1 VTGREASAIKA
12 VGRIDRRADRVP
24 PFGRYRDG
32 RRLVARAMEKRGMTK
47 RAILLIPALALLAAA
62 AQPAA
67 QTNDSAPQDQGRMKS
82 VRDSA
87 GRIVSQPARDVGA
100 AKTTIPPALIAASA
114 DPYGMKGLGTCK
126 QIATAFHSMTDVLG
140 PDFKAGETKKENKAG
155 KLAQAGGQTVVNSL
169 IPFRGLVREVT
180 GAAPAQRRL
189 NRALDAGYARRGFL
203 RGLYTARKCRSPV
216 LF

>member
-1 VTGREASAIKA
+1 MNTR
-12 VGRIDRRADRVP
+12 
-24 PFGRYRDG
+24 
-32 RRLVARAMEKRGMTK
+32 T
-47 RAILLIPALALLAAA
+47 ILLIPALALLAAA
-62 AQPAA
+62 GQPGGEP
-67 QTNDSAPQDQGRMKS
+67 NSSAPAEPGRMQS

-100 AKTTIPPALIAASA
+100 AKTDIPPALVAASA

-126 QIATAFHSMTDVLG
+126 QIVTAFHSLTDVLG
-140 PDFKAGETKKENKAG
+140 PDFRAGQVKKENKAG

-203 RGLYTARKCRSPV
+203 RGLYTARKCKSPV

>member
-1 VTGREASAIKA
+1 
-12 VGRIDRRADRVP
+12 
-24 PFGRYRDG
+24 
-32 RRLVARAMEKRGMTK
+32 MNM
-47 RAILLIPALALLAAA
+47 RAILLIPALGLLTAA
-62 AQPAA
+62 AQPAS
-67 QTNDSAPQDQGRMKS
+67 QTNGSTAEDGGAMRS

-87 GRIVSQPARDVGA
+87 GRIVTQPAKDVGA
-100 AKTTIPPALIAASA
+100 AKTTIPPALVAASA
-114 DPYGMKGLGTCK
+114 DPYGMKGLATCK
-126 QIATAFHSMTDVLG
+126 QIATAFRSLTDVLG
-140 PDFKAGETKKENKAG
+140 PDFQAGVTKKENKAG

-203 RGLYTARKCRSPV
+203 RGLYTARKCRSPA